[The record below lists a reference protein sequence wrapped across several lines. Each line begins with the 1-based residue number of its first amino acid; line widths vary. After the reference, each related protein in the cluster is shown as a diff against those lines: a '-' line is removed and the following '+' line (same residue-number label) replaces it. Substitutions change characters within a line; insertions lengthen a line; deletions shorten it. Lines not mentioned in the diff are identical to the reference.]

1 MKSSLTLATQA
12 TLSLFYCHARRALR
26 DEKASNDIRRLLVLN
41 PEERASNHF
50 HLRADPHKQK
60 AVYLKQQLCQ
70 VLYSGQI
77 LQGPL
82 GQSAA
87 GESRILLKIR
97 ISSTSVQNTLEI
109 EGKADRT
116 AKGYKFICP
125 IFRLNKTSLYQGL
138 EKLSEDRKNGY
149 TI

>member
-41 PEERASNHF
+41 PEEGRSALAKSCLF
-50 HLRADPHKQK
+50 KTATLP
-60 AVYLKQQLCQ
+60 
-70 VLYSGQI
+70 
-77 LQGPL
+77 GPL
-82 GQSAA
+82 LRTSLA
-87 GESRILLKIR
+87 RTTWT
-97 ISSTSVQNTLEI
+97 ISSQGKPDLVEDQDQQYKITLEI

-149 TI
+149 SI